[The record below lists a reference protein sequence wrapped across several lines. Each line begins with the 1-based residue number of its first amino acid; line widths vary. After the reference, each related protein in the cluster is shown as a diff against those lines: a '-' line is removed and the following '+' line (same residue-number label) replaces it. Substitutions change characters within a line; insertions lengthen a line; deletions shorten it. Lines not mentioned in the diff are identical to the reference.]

1 MIKIII
7 IVLLIIGL
15 FLYVIVHGS
24 SRTVDDE
31 MQKRLDEEQAR
42 IVSELS
48 GRSGNSKDKRKD

>member
-7 IVLLIIGL
+7 IILLIIGL
-15 FLYVIVHGS
+15 FLYIIVHGS

-48 GRSGNSKDKRKD
+48 GKDKKG